1 MMDWSPSPQPSF
13 SIYKFIFY
21 FQIAPI
27 EASAISHKYNELKS
41 IAPAVEVHP
50 CRGYPNIHGLQEVAG
65 EFVPF
70 YGLLRRGLE
79 FS

>member
-1 MMDWSPSPQPSF
+1 MDWSLSPQPSF

-21 FQIAPI
+21 FQIALV

-41 IAPAVEVHP
+41 IAAAVEVHP
-50 CRGYPNIHGLQEVAG
+50 CQGYPNIHGFQEVAG

-70 YGLLRRGLE
+70 YDLLRSGLE